1 MISSNIVTMGRDKV
15 DVAVVGL
22 TGALGEDMLKT
33 LVECPAVQRPIRAV
47 TRDISAASKKG
58 LPEGI
63 TLYEASFDNAA
74 AMRKALEGVDTLID
88 LTAADLSSKPLVDV
102 AVEAGVKLY
111 LPSEYGCTF
120 KNTKYPNTF
129 LAKKETADY
138 ARSRGLKT
146 VQVQTGLFSEW
157 NLTKPYLFGIIPEE
171 KIYKKIEDGN
181 MRMTITFIGD
191 TCRAV
196 VELIQMDPQEIPD
209 ELFIEG
215 DTITPNELV
224 ELWELHNKDK
234 LTPIQMTKD
243 DIDKEATEADNQE
256 DGGGFEG
263 FANVILAI
271 CCNGDIDHSKNNHN
285 HLVNPGEKKFSWKK
299 VKDNAEPYLT
309 GKIPAPF

>member
-1 MISSNIVTMGRDKV
+1 MVSEKV
-15 DVAVVGL
+15 SVAVVGL
-22 TGALGEDMLKT
+22 TGALGQDMLKA
-33 LVECPAVQRPIRAV
+33 LVASPAVQRPIRAV
-47 TRDISAASKKG
+47 TRDISAASKKQ

-74 AMRKALEGVDTLID
+74 AMKKALDGVDTVID
-88 LTAADLSSKPLVDV
+88 LTAADLPSKPLVDV

-120 KNTKYPNTF
+120 KDTKYPNTF
-129 LAKKETADY
+129 KAKKETADY

-146 VQVQTGLFSEW
+146 VQIQTGLFSEW

-181 MRMTITFIGD
+181 MRMTITFIED
-191 TCRAV
+191 VCRAV
-196 VELIQMDPQEIPD
+196 VELIQLDPTEIPD

-224 ELWELHNKDK
+224 ELWELYNKDK
-234 LTPIQMTKD
+234 LTTIQVTKE
-243 DIDKEATEADNQE
+243 DIDKEATEADSQP

-263 FANVILAI
+263 FANVILATCSI
-271 CCNGDIDHSKNNHN
+271 GDIDHSRNNHN
-285 HLVNPGEKKFSWKK
+285 NLVNPGEKNFLWKK
-299 VKDNAEPYLT
+299 IEGKNVESYLT